1 MSIDWFRDLIIC
13 ISGLVIAGV
22 FIFIAVLL
30 YSLYHRTS
38 AILDSIQATS
48 ATIQGITSY
57 IRDEVVKPVIEVVA
71 FVQGMRQGIDTIIKF
86 FKKEEGGKD
95 V

>member
-1 MSIDWFRDLIIC
+1 M
-13 ISGLVIAGV
+13 
-22 FIFIAVLL
+22 
-30 YSLYHRTS
+30 
-38 AILDSIQATS
+38 QATS
-48 ATIQGITSY
+48 ATIQGISSY